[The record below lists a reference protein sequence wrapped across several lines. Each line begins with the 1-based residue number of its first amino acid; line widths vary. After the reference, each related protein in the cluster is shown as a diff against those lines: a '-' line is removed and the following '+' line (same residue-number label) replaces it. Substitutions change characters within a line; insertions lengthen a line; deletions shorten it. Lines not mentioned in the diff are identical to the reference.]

1 MKKHPD
7 LYNRMITSL
16 APTVWGHDDVKK
28 GILLQLFGG
37 VHKTTPEGM
46 RLRGKPLNTTFT
58 TLRLRNMLIIVKII
72 FIHSIHSFNIF
83 FEINTFPTKIPKKT
97 MSNQLTSFFFF
108 FSSNYIIIIYQ
119 FCKFYFFALRKAT
132 LMYVLL
138 AILQRQNHNF

>member
-46 RLRGKPLNTTFT
+46 RLRGKPLNTLHNT
-58 TLRLRNMLIIVKII
+58 
-72 FIHSIHSFNIF
+72 
-83 FEINTFPTKIPKKT
+83 EIKKYV
-97 MSNQLTSFFFF
+97 
-108 FSSNYIIIIYQ
+108 NY
-119 FCKFYFFALRKAT
+119 R
-132 LMYVLL
+132 
-138 AILQRQNHNF
+138 

>member
-1 MKKHPD
+1 MSSLKAYLSNKPKQCTNTNFYSCLFLSNLGTWNIRGEDETTSVAARLTNEEREDVLNMKKHPD

-58 TLRLRNMLIIVKII
+58 TLRLIYM
-72 FIHSIHSFNIF
+72 FN
-83 FEINTFPTKIPKKT
+83 
-97 MSNQLTSFFFF
+97 
-108 FSSNYIIIIYQ
+108 Y
-119 FCKFYFFALRKAT
+119 R
-132 LMYVLL
+132 
-138 AILQRQNHNF
+138 

>member
-1 MKKHPD
+1 MASLKPHLSNKPKQCTNTNIFFLSIFIYLGTWNIRGEDETTSVAARLTNEEREDVLNMKKHPD

-58 TLRLRNMLIIVKII
+58 TL
-72 FIHSIHSFNIF
+72 
-83 FEINTFPTKIPKKT
+83 EIKK
-97 MSNQLTSFFFF
+97 
-108 FSSNYIIIIYQ
+108 
-119 FCKFYFFALRKAT
+119 
-132 LMYVLL
+132 YV
-138 AILQRQNHNF
+138 